1 MDITQALPIVA
12 CAVSFIVAGGYS
24 AWIMR
29 QNPGTSAM
37 QEISEAVRV
46 GAAAFLRREMKII
59 IPIAI
64 GLAVVIG
71 FFIGIS
77 NGIAFAV
84 GAALSAVAGIISLK
98 ITVKCSSAFHCKS
111 DIQGTGTH
119 VCTSISR
126 WRHGGIGSSSYG
138 TTCNS
143 SFVLCIS

>member
-1 MDITQALPIVA
+1 MDITQTLPIVA
-12 CAVSFIVAGGYS
+12 CAVSFIVAGVYS

-64 GLAVVIG
+64 GLTIVIG
-71 FFIGIS
+71 YFIGLS

-98 ITVKCSSAFHCKS
+98 K
-111 DIQGTGTH
+111 QPRRH
-119 VCTSISR
+119 VLPLISLALH
-126 WRHGGIGSSSYG
+126 W
-138 TTCNS
+138 
-143 SFVLCIS
+143 FLDFDA

>member
-64 GLAVVIG
+64 GLACRDW
-71 FFIGIS
+71 FFYRHGDQS
-77 NGIAFAV
+77 NGIAFRAR
-84 GAALSAVAGIISLK
+84 SMQY
-98 ITVKCSSAFHCKS
+98 
-111 DIQGTGTH
+111 IQCRLELHSHLERLLG
-119 VCTSISR
+119 
-126 WRHGGIGSSSYG
+126 
-138 TTCNS
+138 
-143 SFVLCIS
+143 